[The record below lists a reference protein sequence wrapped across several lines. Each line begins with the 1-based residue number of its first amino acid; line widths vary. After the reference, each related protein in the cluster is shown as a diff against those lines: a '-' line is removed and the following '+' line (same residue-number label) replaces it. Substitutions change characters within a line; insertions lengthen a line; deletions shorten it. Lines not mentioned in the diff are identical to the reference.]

1 MDKFKAIDLLI
12 EEVLNEETPFS
23 INKKDTDETQ
33 EFENFED
40 FTNAVQN
47 LDNDQQYTIVSPQT
61 GEDGASASGKTFKDY
76 FEKPE
81 VKDEDPT
88 APVETGYLA
97 DIPVKAYRE
106 DGVELPTLFV
116 QAFENSGFTQ
126 GNYQQRLNSLNTFF
140 AELAASD
147 DEQSS
152 LPTTE
157 LSTQFSNIIVA
168 ESLEKIIN
176 YIYLGSAKRLE
187 KGGFLFESFLAL
199 LFSGTQPVNRK
210 SYADIIDNEANNISV
225 KFIAGTSSNYQ
236 AWSTVSNHFKNNSD
250 PMIHIVAV
258 KEKVSQKEESVIR
271 IYQSIFTA
279 EDFNQINDLVKLNPE
294 TVQKTDKA
302 VYTPPGS
309 KYGVK
314 NNWETNT
321 AEYGKGSWNTGKQ
334 PRITYL
340 QYGTQ
345 IGEIMIPPP
354 EKMRTGTKGMMSAY
368 NDSID
373 LLFKELTNFR
383 KLSINFFSAKEGKED
398 KAKEVMKSYA
408 DLKTYVNEGFEQQEV
423 EDRIQENK
431 MAELDLMVEETI
443 RELLKGNLND

>member
-12 EEVLNEETPFS
+12 EEVLNEETPFL
-23 INKKDTDETQ
+23 INKKDTGETQ

-47 LDNDQQYTIVSPQT
+47 LDNNQQYTIVSPQT

-126 GNYQQRLNSLNTFF
+126 GSYQQRLNSLNTFF
-140 AELAASD
+140 AELATSD
-147 DEQSS
+147 DEQVGIQ
-152 LPTTE
+152 PTQ

-176 YIYLGSAKRLE
+176 YIYLGGVGRLE

-199 LFSGTQPVNRK
+199 LFSGTQPVDRK
-210 SYADIIDNEANNISV
+210 SYADIIDNKANNISV
-225 KFIAGTSSNYQ
+225 KFIAKSSSNFQ
-236 AWSTVSNHFKNNSD
+236 AWSTVSSYFENNSD

-258 KEKVSQKEESVIR
+258 KERVSQTKGSVIT
-271 IYQSIFTA
+271 IYQSVFTA
-279 EDFNQINDLVKLNPE
+279 DDFNEINTKVESNPE
-294 TVQKTDKA
+294 TVQETDKA

-314 NNWETNT
+314 NDWENNT
-321 AEYGKGSWNTGKQ
+321 AKYGAGSWSPEKQ

-345 IGEIMIPPP
+345 IGKIMIPPP
-354 EKMRTGTKGMMSAY
+354 EKMRTGTKSMMSAY

-383 KLSINFFSAKEGKED
+383 KLSINFFSAKEDKKD
-398 KAKEVMKSYA
+398 KADKVIESYGK
-408 DLKTYVNEGFEQQEV
+408 LKTYVNEGFEHEGI
-423 EDRIQENK
+423 DKIQENK